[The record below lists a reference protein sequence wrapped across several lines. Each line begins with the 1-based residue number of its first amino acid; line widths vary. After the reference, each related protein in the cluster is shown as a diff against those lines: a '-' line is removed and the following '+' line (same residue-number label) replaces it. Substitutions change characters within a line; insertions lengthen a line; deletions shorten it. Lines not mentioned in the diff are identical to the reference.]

1 MVVIRQD
8 KKHLEIQ
15 VAGEAEQ
22 GVMRGK
28 NTTVKEEEK
37 GEREQKHLSMTE
49 KRHDWE
55 DQGLGKKNRKVTKKN
70 WKEKSDRQGTQ
81 DEDV

>member
-28 NTTVKEEEK
+28 NTTVKEEKK

-49 KRHDWE
+49 KRHD
-55 DQGLGKKNRKVTKKN
+55 
-70 WKEKSDRQGTQ
+70 
-81 DEDV
+81 